1 MIQYKWG
8 KDLAILNS
16 FTRAYNRVTL
26 TFVFNKDKVEKAGH
40 TEDELL
46 QPMREHAQ
54 KYGIAETEY
63 GVFSKDGE
71 DALCVVGM
79 FVTGITRSNLEYI
92 SYFDCWTLDVDG
104 EKEDCIAETKKW
116 YQKKGIQL
124 AAMGGW

>member
-1 MIQYKWG
+1 M
-8 KDLAILNS
+8 
-16 FTRAYNRVTL
+16 VTL

-46 QPMREHAQ
+46 QTMREHAQ

-116 YQKKGIQL
+116 YQKKGKMKMTEKDK
-124 AAMGGW
+124 AAWLV